1 MEKVKS
7 IILLHRQRK
16 NLLFVNNNN
25 ENENDIDIESDTIVV
40 DVDFAIG

>member
-16 NLLFVNNNN
+16 NLLFVNNN